1 MDIAVVDDEK
11 AIREYICGLVEEQQ
25 PGSSIEAHVTGEG
38 LLALGK
44 RITRKW
50 RRAKCLILS

>member
-1 MDIAVVDDEK
+1 MAVVDDEK